1 MNDKTTVNR
10 FNTVA
15 AKVAEYRFQ
24 EDVKMA
30 DEMQHIEMLPER
42 SQRSPRPRDLEPLG
56 DEVPLPIEV
65 RKAARLADILPVGSR
80 PARDDAGLS
89 NAVRNLPT
97 TTPGYTGY
105 IEAKVSD
112 NVYGY
117 RHAHLT
123 TVCRDHRVGP
133 GRHFDGITGYIRPP
147 RKYQEPVAP
156 VRDWYGLAPL
166 HSP

>member
-1 MNDKTTVNR
+1 LLNDKTVVNR
-10 FNTVA
+10 SNTVA
-15 AKVAEYRFQ
+15 AKVAERRFH
-24 EDVKMA
+24 EDVKIA
-30 DEMQHIEMLPER
+30 EEMQHVELL
-42 SQRSPRPRDLEPLG
+42 SSPRFTEELPPPGNEI
-56 DEVPLPIEV
+56 PLPIEV
-65 RKAARLADILPVGSR
+65 RKASRLADIFPIGSR
-80 PARDDAGLS
+80 PAQNEGIS

-97 TTPGYTGY
+97 TIPGYTGY

-133 GRHFDGITGYIRPP
+133 GRHFDGIAGYIRPP

-156 VRDWYGLAPL
+156 VREWYGLAPL

>member
-1 MNDKTTVNR
+1 MMNDRATVNR
-10 FNTVA
+10 SAVVGE
-15 AKVAEYRFQ
+15 KVAERRFQ

-30 DEMQHIEMLPER
+30 EEMHRIEMDMIP
-42 SQRSPRPRDLEPLG
+42 SPRDLLAREPPPG
-56 DEVPLPIEV
+56 NEVPLPIEV
-65 RKAARLADILPVGSR
+65 RKAARLADILPIGSR
-80 PARDDAGLS
+80 PARTEGTS
-89 NAVRNLPT
+89 SAVRHLPT
-97 TTPGYTGY
+97 SMPGYTGY

-133 GRHFDGITGYIRPP
+133 GKHFDGIAGYIRPP
-147 RKYQEPVAP
+147 RKFQEPVTP
-156 VRDWYGLAPL
+156 VKDWYGLAPL